1 MEVQV
6 AVPEPGEGAV
16 DNIRSKDV
24 LGLRLEL
31 FVLSTKVSVVLQVD
45 VVLSLSFLAGAG
57 ASCITSL

>member
-16 DNIRSKDV
+16 DNIGSKDM
-24 LGLRLEL
+24 LGLGFVL

-45 VVLSLSFLAGAG
+45 VALSLSFLAGAG
-57 ASCITSL
+57 GSCITSL